1 MNSDSLQTTNYVKQ
15 YIEVRNTVYLCQ
27 YIWVHLR

>member
-15 YIEVRNTVYLCQ
+15 SIAVRNTVQPCQ
-27 YIWVHLR
+27 YIGVR